1 MKPSYRLAYV
11 RDLMEQW
18 LDRAERCLQHFP
30 LLRSFYNG
38 VLICRLGITSPLVLL
53 SLLLLAALLAL
64 LLAVGMVGA
73 SVEWWAGVM
82 A

>member
-1 MKPSYRLAYV
+1 MKPSCRLAYV

-30 LLRSFYNG
+30 MLRSFYNG
-38 VLICRLGITSPLVLL
+38 VLICRLGITSPPLL
-53 SLLLLAALLAL
+53 LALLLLTALLAL
-64 LLAVGMVGA
+64 LLAVGMAGA
-73 SVEWWAGVM
+73 AVQWWAGVM